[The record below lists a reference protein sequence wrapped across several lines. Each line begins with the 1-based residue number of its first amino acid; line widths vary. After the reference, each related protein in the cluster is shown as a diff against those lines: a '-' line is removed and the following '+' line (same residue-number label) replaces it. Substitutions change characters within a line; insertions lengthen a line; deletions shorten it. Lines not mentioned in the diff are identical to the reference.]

1 MTAHIL
7 LVDDELHVSQI
18 LGRRLEREGYRVTIA
33 RDGLEATQLAAQE
46 IPDLVISDLQMPRMD
61 GLGLATALAAA
72 PALAGVPIILL
83 TARGH
88 RIDQQVVDRTAIT
101 RVLAKP
107 FSAHEVTAV
116 AAQVLAETQRE
127 AA

>member
-33 RDGLEATQLAAQE
+33 RDGVEATQHAAQE
-46 IPDLVISDLQMPRMD
+46 TPDLVISDLQMPRMD

-116 AAQVLAETQRE
+116 VAQVLAETQRE